1 MRKFFVIFFSLISV
15 LSYAQDVNY
24 PVVWHIGEPDSS
36 IVFSDTLLHV
46 DDMTIISVCRAN
58 DDSSAIY
65 WNLRSSDTTFYALS
79 PKGMFTESVPQHTQ
93 PRVDQS
99 IPHIELVRFASHDKN
114 GNSNFV
120 LSPGINSE
128 TYELAVFDKHLS
140 TKEALQ
146 FMTYL
151 AVKYGITLDLADY
164 LVSDTVLWDAHK
176 DIDYYNRV
184 VGIGRDSVWGLNTL
198 HSRQCA
204 NEPTITLIAD
214 SVQEKQYAIAGDNCE
229 PLEVTQYDTIDN
241 VLARR
246 WLVHNFGIDALSI
259 AVSPSSIGLDT
270 TEFCMIVFNGNSYS
284 IVLPNS
290 VDSFATFNN
299 IRIDTSFVLSFCGN
313 RLQRRDERE
322 KKQMINSDRISIYI
336 YPNPTHG
343 EFHIDIE
350 LKEANPVVV
359 NIFDERG
366 MLVDQQKFDGSDK
379 YYYVGQL
386 TIPQVYMVEIIGKD
400 DRIVENL
407 VVY

>member
-1 MRKFFVIFFSLISV
+1 MIFFSLISV

-229 PLEVTQYDTIDN
+229 SLEVTQYDTIDN